1 MVELVVVNP
10 VFCFLFLMYVEY
22 CGEYIM
28 WHRNR
33 RTTEERNRIVTLHG
47 MRACLQRGL
56 CVCVLVRCKCLVGS
70 RVTAGVNSATNLSPT
85 QRKEGSLNL
94 VWVSK
99 DGRRG
104 LAVEGCGGLW
114 RALK

>member
-1 MVELVVVNP
+1 VVELVVVNP

-56 CVCVLVRCKCLVGS
+56 CVCVLCKCLVGS
-70 RVTAGVNSATNLSPT
+70 RVTAGVNSATNLSPNT
-85 QRKEGSLNL
+85 KEGR
-94 VWVSK
+94 VTK
-99 DGRRG
+99 FG
-104 LAVEGCGGLW
+104 LG
-114 RALK
+114 K